1 MKDKNETEK
10 GFYSESEEEGEEE
23 ADSSGTT
30 ESADSGEDDS
40 DEEES
45 GTRGSC
51 LDLCSPGLVNF
62 CHCSRSWER
71 FFVLSAK
78 GKPE

>member
-51 LDLCSPGLVNF
+51 LDLCSHRIGQSLPLFTIVGTFLCPF
-62 CHCSRSWER
+62 GE
-71 FFVLSAK
+71 
-78 GKPE
+78 G

>member
-1 MKDKNETEK
+1 MIVDLKLSSLWPFLVKDKNETEK

-51 LDLCSPGLVNF
+51 FDF
-62 CHCSRSWER
+62 
-71 FFVLSAK
+71 
-78 GKPE
+78 